1 MIKIVFLDFDN
12 TLYNH
17 KKKEIPPSA
26 IKALSEIQAKGV
38 KAYIAT
44 GRSMHEL
51 EDFDLSKFHYDGII
65 SFNGQTI
72 SDKDNQ
78 IIYSNPI
85 SGVLK
90 TKLVELFNK
99 KTVPLAI
106 VTQKETYINFVNDN
120 VIEIQKSISSKA
132 PKVSKMK
139 DEDFFMASAY
149 LSSKEMMNEIEKIKG
164 YATVSYWTD
173 KAVDIVT
180 KDISKA
186 TGINKV
192 LELYGIKKEESMS
205 FGDGENDIE
214 MLEATGISV
223 AMGNAFDIV
232 KEKADYVTDDVDN
245 DGVAKAINKFIL
257 NN

>member
-1 MIKIVFLDFDN
+1 MIKIVFLDFDS

-17 KKKEIPPSA
+17 KKKEIPPST
-26 IKALSEIQAKGV
+26 IKALSEIQAKGI

-78 IIYSNPI
+78 IIFSNPI
-85 SGVLK
+85 SGTLK
-90 TKLVELFNK
+90 NKLIELFNK

-106 VTQKETYINFVNDN
+106 VTQEDTYINFVNDN
-120 VIEIQKSISSKA
+120 VIKIQNDISSKA
-132 PKVSKMK
+132 PKISTMK

-149 LSSKEMMNEIEKIKG
+149 LSSKEMIDEVEKLKEF
-164 YATVSYWTD
+164 ATVSYWTD

-180 KDISKA
+180 KNISKA
-186 TGINKV
+186 TGVNKV
-192 LELYGIKKEESMS
+192 LDLYGIKKEESMS
-205 FGDGENDIE
+205 FGDGENDIQ
-214 MLEATGISV
+214 MFEATGMSV